1 MNVLGFDTATAATAA
16 CVVRADGEVFEHE
29 PSPARLREAP
39 GHARELMPAVA
50 GVLDAARMELPEL
63 DAIAV
68 GVGPGSFTGLRIG
81 VSTARALARS
91 AALELRPVSSLD
103 ALGAGIPGDSRLA
116 VLDAKRGEVFAALYE
131 DGERRWEPFVAGPQD
146 LAARVRGT
154 GKSPLAAGDGSLRFL
169 GVLEAAGIRVEPE
182 ASRAHV
188 VRALNVCRLAAA
200 RPAVAPD
207 AVLPD
212 YLRLPDAK
220 PSA

>member
-1 MNVLGFDTATAATAA
+1 VNVLGFDTATAATSA
-16 CVVRADGEVFEHE
+16 CVRRADGEVFERV
-29 PSPARLREAP
+29 PSAERLADPP

-50 GVLDAARMELPEL
+50 SVLDESGLELSEL

-81 VSTARALARS
+81 VSTARGLARS
-91 AALELRPVSSLD
+91 ADVELRPVSSLA
-103 ALGAGIPGDSRLA
+103 ALAAGIPAAWKLP

-131 DGERRWEPFVAGPQD
+131 ESEPVWDPLVARPEE
-146 LAARVRGT
+146 LAARAAES
-154 GKSPLAAGDGSLRFL
+154 GKAPLASGDGSLRFQ

-188 VRALNVCRLAAA
+188 VRALHVCRLGAAA
-200 RPAVAPD
+200 PAAPPD
-207 AVLPD
+207 AVVPD

-220 PSA
+220 PSP

>member
-1 MNVLGFDTATAATAA
+1 MNILGFDTATAATAA
-16 CVVRADGEVFEHE
+16 CVMRTDGEVFERVPPVE
-29 PSPARLREAP
+29 RLADPP

-50 GVLDAARMELPEL
+50 AVVDESGLELREL

-81 VSTARALARS
+81 VSTARALAGS
-91 AALELRPVSSLD
+91 AGVELRAVSSLA
-103 ALGAGIPGDSRLA
+103 ALAAGVPAPSRLP

-131 DGERRWEPFVAGPQD
+131 GSEPVWDPLVARPEE
-146 LAARVRGT
+146 LAARAAESA
-154 GKSPLAAGDGSLRFL
+154 KAPLACGDGSLRFR

-182 ASRAHV
+182 ASPAHV
-188 VRALNVCRLAAA
+188 VRALHVCRLGSAA
-200 RPAVAPD
+200 PAAPPD
-207 AVLPD
+207 SVVPD

>member
-1 MNVLGFDTATAATAA
+1 MNLLGFDTATAATAA

-29 PSPARLREAP
+29 PSPGRLKQAP

-50 GVLDAARMELPEL
+50 EVLDAAGLEAREL

-81 VSTARALARS
+81 VSTARGLARS
-91 AALELRPVSSLD
+91 SGIELRPVSSLD
-103 ALGAGIPGDSRLA
+103 ALAAGIPGDAKLP

-131 DGERRWEPFVAGPQD
+131 DGERRRDPFVARPED
-146 LAARVRGT
+146 LAEQVRDA
-154 GKSPLAAGDGSLRFL
+154 GKSLLAAGDGSLRFL
-169 GVLEAAGIRVEPE
+169 SVLEAAGIRVEPE

-188 VRALNVCRLAAA
+188 VRALHVCRLGAAA
-200 RPAVAPD
+200 PAAAPD
-207 AVLPD
+207 AVVPQ

-220 PSA
+220 PRA